1 MTNNETFTFGSSVSV
16 VLYAQGA
23 PDEILIKTSTVLPY
37 LASMNGLAAMINKLP
52 ARGFIFLYGS
62 VDDSSASIWLGCK
75 AWVAFDENG
84 KVLDCETTNGKLNFS
99 ATQAMGAQMASD
111 RDGRDI

>member
-1 MTNNETFTFGSSVSV
+1 MTKNETFTFGSSVSD

-23 PDEILIKTSTVLPY
+23 PDEVLIKTSTILPY

-62 VDDSSASIWLGCK
+62 VDNSTASIWLGCK
-75 AWVAFDENG
+75 AWIAFDENG
-84 KVLDCETTNGKLNFS
+84 KVLDCEATSGKLKFS
-99 ATQAMGAQMASD
+99 STQTTEAQMACD

>member
-1 MTNNETFTFGSSVSV
+1 MTNNETFTLGSSVSD

-23 PDEILIKTSTVLPY
+23 PEEILIKTGTILPY
-37 LASMNGLAAMINKLP
+37 LDTMNGLAAMINKLP

-62 VDDSSASIWLGCK
+62 TDTTASIWLGCK

-84 KVLDCETTNGKLNFS
+84 KVLDCEVTNGTLNISFPK
-99 ATQAMGAQMASD
+99 AKEAQMASD
-111 RDGRDI
+111 RDGRDL